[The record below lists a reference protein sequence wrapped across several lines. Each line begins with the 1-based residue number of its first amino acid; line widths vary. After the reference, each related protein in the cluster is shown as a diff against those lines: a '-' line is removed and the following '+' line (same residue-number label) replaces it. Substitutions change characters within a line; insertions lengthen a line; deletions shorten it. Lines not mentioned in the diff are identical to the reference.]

1 MSKCK
6 GYNYLTDLL
15 ANFILKLMLN
25 TFDMAEKKQKK
36 RDTNVPQLTKQ
47 NIPSRNC

>member
-15 ANFILKLMLN
+15 ANLILKLMPKN
-25 TFDMAEKKQKK
+25 FDMVEKKQKNK
-36 RDTNVPQLTKQ
+36 DTNVPQLTKQ